1 MFTTKN
7 RRSLQL
13 VYQLTAII
21 MIILLVV
28 SCGRNIPS
36 GKSKPDDEGKPG
48 AKQDVGSDM
57 PGPAATAAESFAAYS
72 KAKGDLVTVL
82 TDALASNAG
91 TEMNSM
97 SLLGVAL
104 VDLAVIPASCF
115 GLGEEAATT
124 ALGLMDLEDI
134 VYSENGNQYSV
145 KYKNAEGEQYELQ
158 GVYDKAADA
167 LRCTSLFD
175 GKESLI
181 WEYRKTSFGYVGQFY
196 VINEDGVTYVYKL
209 AVSGKDGAF
218 GISEASAAPPALTG
232 SETIDFPKQ
241 STEWYAIKGD
251 AVTGATADGKE
262 ISFVYT
268 PSENGE

>member
-1 MFTTKN
+1 MQRF
-7 RRSLQL
+7 
-13 VYQLTAII
+13 YQLTAII
-21 MIILLVV
+21 LIVLLLVG
-28 SCGRNIPS
+28 CGGNVPS
-36 GKSKPDDEGKPG
+36 GKNEPEDEGKSEEVVQPG
-48 AKQDVGSDM
+48 QQQDEGSDKA
-57 PGPAATAAESFAAYS
+57 GSPANASESFAAYS
-72 KAKGDLVTVL
+72 EAKGELVTIL
-82 TDALASNAG
+82 TDALAKNPG

-97 SLLGVAL
+97 SLLAVAL

-115 GLGEEAATT
+115 GLGEEAATM
-124 ALGLMDLEDI
+124 ALGMMALKDV

-145 KYKNAEGEQYELQ
+145 KYTNAEGEQYELQ

-196 VINEDGVTYVYKL
+196 VTNEDGTRYVYKL
-209 AVSGKDGAF
+209 AVSGMDGAL

-251 AVTGATADGKE
+251 AVTGLTADGKE